1 MVFIKMQGQSQAS
14 DCAVIRAL
22 KWTGEV
28 KQKHMLIFKHCL
40 KWLLLLYQAKW
51 TWKSI
56 ALIGAIEIGRG

>member
-1 MVFIKMQGQSQAS
+1 MHNQPTQMVFIKMQGQSQAS

-40 KWLLLLYQAKW
+40 KWLLQIRQNGHGK
-51 TWKSI
+51 
-56 ALIGAIEIGRG
+56 ALP